1 LSKHHHH
8 QDCKENHDHNHDHGH
23 STSHH
28 HHSAFK
34 DLRFAFFLNFIF
46 TILEFI
52 AGFYTNS
59 MAILSDAVHDLGD
72 TIAIGASLG
81 LEKYSV
87 KGRDGLFSYGYRRF
101 SPFAALL
108 NCVILLSGSIIIII
122 NTIPRFWENQ
132 VIKLEYVVP
141 VAILGVVFNGL
152 GVFRLK
158 KSPSLNNRAVMLH
171 LMEDLLG
178 WVAVLIGGV
187 MMYFTGWTIIDSIL
201 SLLIST
207 YILWNAFKNLKSV
220 FTIFMQAVPR
230 NVDFDQIKNSISEIN
245 NVVDVHDLHSWSLD
259 GQYHVMTI
267 HITVQSNISNLEII
281 EIKRLSTAIIRK
293 YGVEH
298 PTIAIDFEGED
309 CGYKI
314 H

>member
-1 LSKHHHH
+1 LSKLHHN
-8 QDCKENHDHNHDHGH
+8 QDCKENHDHNHDRGH

-72 TIAIGASLG
+72 TIAIGASLV

-141 VAILGVVFNGL
+141 VAILGVVFN
-152 GVFRLK
+152 
-158 KSPSLNNRAVMLH
+158 
-171 LMEDLLG
+171 
-178 WVAVLIGGV
+178 
-187 MMYFTGWTIIDSIL
+187 
-201 SLLIST
+201 
-207 YILWNAFKNLKSV
+207 
-220 FTIFMQAVPR
+220 
-230 NVDFDQIKNSISEIN
+230 
-245 NVVDVHDLHSWSLD
+245 
-259 GQYHVMTI
+259 
-267 HITVQSNISNLEII
+267 
-281 EIKRLSTAIIRK
+281 
-293 YGVEH
+293 
-298 PTIAIDFEGED
+298 
-309 CGYKI
+309 
-314 H
+314 

>member
-1 LSKHHHH
+1 
-8 QDCKENHDHNHDHGH
+8 
-23 STSHH
+23 
-28 HHSAFK
+28 
-34 DLRFAFFLNFIF
+34 
-46 TILEFI
+46 
-52 AGFYTNS
+52 
-59 MAILSDAVHDLGD
+59 
-72 TIAIGASLG
+72 
-81 LEKYSV
+81 
-87 KGRDGLFSYGYRRF
+87 
-101 SPFAALL
+101 
-108 NCVILLSGSIIIII
+108 
-122 NTIPRFWENQ
+122 
-132 VIKLEYVVP
+132 
-141 VAILGVVFNGL
+141 
-152 GVFRLK
+152 
-158 KSPSLNNRAVMLH
+158 MLH

-259 GQYHVMTI
+259 GQYHVMTL